1 MAKTKNQ
8 VKIITN
14 NLTDTKKSA
23 IIKTDTQL
31 KEERVKLEELR
42 KAQGQYENSLKKP
55 ISISARTLQ
64 TIPPPEYLTKLP
76 PITFPPQENKES
88 VTKELLANAKV
99 RINQGIENAG
109 NNLQAIGSAALVN
122 AKSQAIDAANGIK
135 DKSAAAYDDAKKQ
148 LNGVADDAKALK
160 EVIKNFKIPQ
170 LPPIPEFKIKEQPI
184 PRKFKKLFE
193 KEQMRALIEA
203 AKQSAA
209 QAEQFAKDA
218 QAELDDAAKRAT
230 DVINQGKALADKA
243 TSTATGIADSAKSQV
258 EGAINDAKSVKDNVV
273 GDITQQANEIYGNPL
288 DLINK
293 KS

>member
-1 MAKTKNQ
+1 MAKPKNK
-8 VKIITN
+8 VKIVTN
-14 NLTDTKKSA
+14 NLTDFKKSA
-23 IIKTDTQL
+23 VIKTDTQI

-42 KAQGQYENSLKKP
+42 RAQGQYENSLIKP
-55 ISISARTLQ
+55 ISVRTLP
-64 TIPPPEYLTKLP
+64 TITTPEYLTKLP
-76 PITFPPQENKES
+76 PITFPPQENKQS
-88 VTKELLANAKV
+88 VTKELLANTKV
-99 RINQGIENAG
+99 KINQGIENAG
-109 NNLQAIGSAALVN
+109 DNLRAMGSAALVN
-122 AKSQAIDAANGIK
+122 AKSQAIDAAKGIK
-135 DKSAAAYDDAKKQ
+135 DKAANAYDDAKKQ

-170 LPPIPEFKIKEQPI
+170 LPPTPEFKIKEQPI

-209 QAEQFAKDA
+209 QAEQYAKDA
-218 QAELDDAAKRAT
+218 QAELDDAKKRAT

-273 GDITQQANEIYGNPL
+273 GDVVGKANEIYGNPL